1 MAEYGNNKKEL
12 STLQKEK
19 LERESEIMKKI
30 KLLPKS
36 KANLQYPEKRQLVL
50 KEIDKKTYKES
61 TIDLQNNSLI
71 LIDIP
76 KIRKLRN
83 EKILQKISEI
93 TGVLLTYEQKL
104 LKILDELNSSETFE
118 YEGHNDDVEIPIL
131 PITWILKKENTIY
144 SKYSLRS
151 FDDISNDSTNDSS
164 LSRTSSTVS
173 DHLAESWIEEKLYD
187 KILYSDIYDKLGS
200 KLENF
205 DNKYIAYEY
214 PNDLK
219 TYIISMSQ
227 LLLSQYKFGKIS
239 QKEMDKKN
247 FNSKLGLYFCGK
259 DIKESNKKCE
269 PNQMICK
276 DCMKKNKEMYH
287 LDGDKSLLIN
297 INGRICSNA
306 FRDKKFHCYGKF
318 KIGKAFNT
326 CIYKKDFKDFCC
338 KACQEL
344 NKNFAYYSQ

>member
-1 MAEYGNNKKEL
+1 MAEYWKNKNEL
-12 STLQKEK
+12 SSLQKEK
-19 LERESEIMKKI
+19 AERESEIMKRI

-36 KANLQYPEKRQLVL
+36 KANLPYIEKRQLVV

-61 TIDLQNNSLI
+61 TIDLQNNPLI
-71 LIDIP
+71 LIDIQ

-83 EKILQKISEI
+83 EKIEQKISEL

-118 YEGHNDDVEIPIL
+118 YVGHKDDDELPIL
-131 PITWILKKENTIY
+131 PTTWILKKEDKIY
-144 SKYSLRS
+144 SKYPLRS

-164 LSRTSSTVS
+164 ISRTGSTVS
-173 DHLAESWIEEKLYD
+173 DHLTEKWIEGKLYD
-187 KILYSDIYDKLGS
+187 IMLYSDIYDKYGS

-227 LLLSQYKFGKIS
+227 SLLSKYKFGKIS
-239 QKEMDKKN
+239 EKEIDKEN
-247 FNSKLGLYFCGK
+247 FNTKLGLYFCGK
-259 DIKESNKKCE
+259 DIKETNKKCA

-287 LDGDKSLLIN
+287 LDGYKSLLIN

-306 FRDKKFHCYGKF
+306 SKDKKFHCYGKF
-318 KIGKAFNT
+318 IIRNSFTN
-326 CIYKKDFKDFCC
+326 CIDNIFFC